1 MSGTQLAQ
9 NGATQQRTRGRP
21 AARMAGSKRK
31 RRTKAQL
38 AAAAQPAAAT
48 EALPAKGLTNVRAAK
63 GDGTLAMIQAIDTI
77 LDKATDAQVA
87 VIDAYMRAKR
97 PLAA

>member
-1 MSGTQLAQ
+1 
-9 NGATQQRTRGRP
+9 
-21 AARMAGSKRK
+21 MAGSKRK

-38 AAAAQPAAAT
+38 AAAAAQPAAAT
-48 EALPAKGLTNVRAAK
+48 EALPATGLTNVRAAK

-97 PLAA
+97 PLEA

>member
-1 MSGTQLAQ
+1 MALQTEVGTG
-9 NGATQQRTRGRP
+9 NGTRAGKRP
-21 AARMAGSKRK
+21 PRMAGAKRK

-38 AAAAQPAAAT
+38 AAAAQAAAAT
-48 EALPAKGLTNVRAAK
+48 EPLPATGLTNVRAAK